1 MLVTRGTRATNIAWQ
16 GQAATSGDHCQWQI
30 IVWLEL
36 SLTLIQTPK
45 YKVQSSCW
53 LMIEIFRLARLAH
66 APHVEVRACCALLVG
81 GGWSEVINVQT
92 VGLFTMCP
100 CVQPPLLSIIST
112 FGIIMQNDRFA
123 LQTVSRSAGGG
134 GGQTR
139 ADPATFGPCPLLFT
153 ISTNIKHSTFS
164 ARAANEPLLS
174 FTITKKAPDT
184 GCFFFFGFS
193 QGAVN
198 QLF

>member
-1 MLVTRGTRATNIAWQ
+1 
-16 GQAATSGDHCQWQI
+16 
-30 IVWLEL
+30 
-36 SLTLIQTPK
+36 
-45 YKVQSSCW
+45 
-53 LMIEIFRLARLAH
+53 MIEIFRLARLLH
-66 APHVEVRACCALLVG
+66 AQVRACCALLVA

-100 CVQPPLLSIIST
+100 AVQPPLLSIIST

-153 ISTNIKHSTFS
+153 ISSNIKHLTFY

-174 FTITKKAPDT
+174 FTITEKAPNRT
-184 GCFFFFGFS
+184 LSSSVCP
-193 QGAVN
+193 
-198 QLF
+198 